1 MSRRMNAEAANGRPT
16 LVHAVDGSWEATHV
30 LLLLLSAL
38 GVFGEQVTDRSKH
51 VRSRQALSGSWPK
64 SWREALSG

>member
-1 MSRRMNAEAANGRPT
+1 MGAQCLEGWTEAANGKTT

-38 GVFGEQVTDRSKH
+38 VVFGGH
-51 VRSRQALSGSWPK
+51 
-64 SWREALSG
+64 